1 MKIKEIRAV
10 NVNIPSTPP
19 ISKSR
24 RPNWNNT
31 SPRALPINKYPEF
44 PTTIGTMPGAA
55 TFDKLWVQVVA
66 EDGTWGLGQTTHS
79 PLTGPIVNYHFAPLL
94 EGRDCF
100 ALEFLNDLMWRSTQ
114 RFGSG
119 GLATLAQSAIDIA
132 LWDLKGKLME
142 QPVYSLIGGPCRDKA
157 LCYATSD
164 DLDWSKELGFKH
176 FKVSNPAHYDSGIEG
191 LNLVEEKIAAARET
205 VGNNA
210 ELMYNPVM
218 SFNVE
223 FAIRMAQR
231 LKPYGLRWLE
241 EPLIPTDLEGHI
253 ELKKAIN
260 WVPLA
265 TGEDHHGR
273 WTFRQLVEHRAVDI
287 LQPDMKWCGG
297 LSEVLKIYGI
307 GEAAGVITIPH
318 AAAAEPWGQHFAISM
333 PESPLAEFW
342 MGSDPGIPLEEVC
355 PIPGMPM
362 PKDGYIKPSDAPGFG
377 MEILEDWITPWH
389 QNES

>member
-55 TFDKLWVQVVA
+55 TFDNLWVQVVA
-66 EDGTWGLGQTTHS
+66 VDGSWGLGQTTHS

-176 FKVSNPAHYDSGIEG
+176 FKVSNPAHYDSGIE
-191 LNLVEEKIAAARET
+191 IAKCC
-205 VGNNA
+205 
-210 ELMYNPVM
+210 P
-218 SFNVE
+218 
-223 FAIRMAQR
+223 
-231 LKPYGLRWLE
+231 
-241 EPLIPTDLEGHI
+241 
-253 ELKKAIN
+253 
-260 WVPLA
+260 
-265 TGEDHHGR
+265 HG
-273 WTFRQLVEHRAVDI
+273 
-287 LQPDMKWCGG
+287 
-297 LSEVLKIYGI
+297 S
-307 GEAAGVITIPH
+307 
-318 AAAAEPWGQHFAISM
+318 AAAAC
-333 PESPLAEFW
+333 
-342 MGSDPGIPLEEVC
+342 GIVMTPAAS
-355 PIPGMPM
+355 PIP
-362 PKDGYIKPSDAPGFG
+362 YILSTSLSPPHHFISGCNISTARCSTSCLKVHLP
-377 MEILEDWITPWH
+377 
-389 QNES
+389 